1 MRTSNFC
8 IAIANVLFTDFIS
21 LLFSE
26 SLYAMIKLKNTFVFL
41 LLL

>member
-1 MRTSNFC
+1 MGTLDFR
-8 IAIANVLFTDFIS
+8 IAIANFLFTDFIS

-26 SLYAMIKLKNTFVFL
+26 SLYAMIKLKNTLVFL